1 MIDLYI
7 VILAVGVAAIIG
19 ILGYVRTI
27 SNDLNDLYWLLDDW
41 NDQIEASIEDDRKAA
56 EEGYNKSEKQLTGYQ

>member
-1 MIDLYI
+1 MIDWYL
-7 VILAVGVAAIIG
+7 VILSVAVAAIIG

-41 NDQIEASIEDDRKAA
+41 NDVIEAAAEEERKAA
-56 EEGYNKSEKQLTGYQ
+56 EESYNKSEKQLTGYQ